1 MRSGPAAEST
11 PAPESDP
18 ARSDPAPEPGM
29 PPNAQHPGE
38 SATEPAAN
46 TPSDPDTD
54 SDSNAAAEA
63 DAPESN
69 PEPGAETAPESNTE
83 PESGILS
90 ESESDAAPESDSGA
104 DAETVPDADATAG
117 PGPVPADSTARPTG
131 RSAPPSAG
139 LTGGIGCAALLLPLI
154 AVAGAVLCF
163 AAGVL
168 STATGCSPNGSALCS
183 ANGAWYAFAL
193 PVFVSPLIAAA
204 TAIGAVTVRRHRST
218 WLAVGYGVVFISI
231 IIGLA
236 TASTGSN

>member
-18 ARSDPAPEPGM
+18 AQSDPASESGM
-29 PPNAQHPGE
+29 SPDARHPGE
-38 SATEPAAN
+38 SAFPPAAN
-46 TPSDPDTD
+46 TPPDAEAA
-54 SDSNAAAEA
+54 SESNAASEA
-63 DAPESN
+63 DAPESD
-69 PEPGAETAPESNTE
+69 PEPDPGTS
-83 PESGILS
+83 
-90 ESESDAAPESDSGA
+90 PESDSGPQSITPSASESDSTPDSVSAA
-104 DAETVPDADATAG
+104 DSGTVPDADAV
-117 PGPVPADSTARPTG
+117 PGGSAARTKRKPAT
-131 RSAPPSAG
+131 PPAG

-193 PVFVSPLIAAA
+193 PVFVSPLVAAA

-218 WLAVGYGVVFISI
+218 WLAVGYGIVFISI

>member
-1 MRSGPAAEST
+1 MRSGSAEST

-18 ARSDPAPEPGM
+18 ARSDPASEPGM
-29 PPNAQHPGE
+29 PPDAQHSGE
-38 SATEPAAN
+38 SADAPAADI
-46 TPSDPDTD
+46 PPDPGAAFESST
-54 SDSNAAAEA
+54 AAEA
-63 DAPESN
+63 EAPESN
-69 PEPGAETAPESNTE
+69 LAPDPECSPESNTD
-83 PESGILS
+83 PESVALS
-90 ESESDAAPESDSGA
+90 DSDSAAAAETTAQDASAAPDAVLAESA
-104 DAETVPDADATAG
+104 
-117 PGPVPADSTARPTG
+117 ARPKGKAAT
-131 RSAPPSAG
+131 PSAG

-168 STATGCSPNGSALCS
+168 STASGCSPNGSALCS
-183 ANGAWYAFAL
+183 SNGAWYAFAL

-218 WLAVGYGVVFISI
+218 WLAVGYGIVFISI

>member
-1 MRSGPAAEST
+1 MPA
-11 PAPESDP
+11 D
-18 ARSDPAPEPGM
+18 
-29 PPNAQHPGE
+29 AQHSGE
-38 SATEPAAN
+38 SASAPAAN
-46 TPSDPDTD
+46 TPPDLDLDTA
-54 SDSNAAAEA
+54 SESNAASEA
-63 DAPESN
+63 DNASEAN
-69 PEPGAETAPESNTE
+69 PEPAAETRPESNTE
-83 PESGILS
+83 QESSTSS
-90 ESESDAAPESDSGA
+90 ESESDSTPDPVSAADS
-104 DAETVPDADATAG
+104 ETVPDADAPTG
-117 PGPVPADSTARPTG
+117 PDAVPAESAARPKG
-131 RSAPPSAG
+131 KPGAPAAG

-168 STATGCSPNGSALCS
+168 STASGCSPNGSALCS

-193 PVFVSPLIAAA
+193 PVFVSPLVAAA

>member
-18 ARSDPAPEPGM
+18 AQSDPASESGM
-29 PPNAQHPGE
+29 SPDARHPGE
-38 SATEPAAN
+38 SAFPPAAN
-46 TPSDPDTD
+46 TPPDAEAA
-54 SDSNAAAEA
+54 SESNAASEA
-63 DAPESN
+63 DAPESD
-69 PEPGAETAPESNTE
+69 PEPDPGTS
-83 PESGILS
+83 
-90 ESESDAAPESDSGA
+90 PESDSGPQSITPSAESDSTPDSVSAA
-104 DAETVPDADATAG
+104 DSGTVPDADAV
-117 PGPVPADSTARPTG
+117 PGGSAARTKRKPAT
-131 RSAPPSAG
+131 PPAG

-193 PVFVSPLIAAA
+193 PVFVSPLVAAA

-218 WLAVGYGVVFISI
+218 WLAVGYGIVFISI